1 MALNARRPG
10 IAAAV
15 VATAVVALL
24 SGCAGPPPGAQSD
37 PSTHPD
43 RSETD
48 VQHNGPTP
56 TAMRLEDGVEVWD
69 LTGTPSVEAFGVDTD
84 GESPVR
90 NAVAAYSST
99 DDRPARFVLP
109 GDRVVDL
116 PVGEVIVTVD
126 DYPDGLTD
134 SSGEVITPAGRSFVL
149 QVEGP
154 TTSGAAAGVAAYR
167 DALESADLPTNGA
180 DELQEKV
187 ESVPSIDGTETSGRL
202 GASTDVPVPD
212 GMSAALSSRFRPSDT
227 TPTFR
232 MQLFVSW
239 EPVPIP

>member
-1 MALNARRPG
+1 VRPERRRWCTVPLVVT
-10 IAAAV
+10 AAV
-15 VATAVVALL
+15 VLL
-24 SGCAGPPPGAQSD
+24 AGCVGQLPGTSNVPVRTPD
-37 PSTHPD
+37 PSD
-43 RSETD
+43 ID
-48 VQHNGPTP
+48 VQHDGPSP
-56 TAMRLEDGVEVWD
+56 TAVRLEDGVEVWD

-99 DDRPARFVLP
+99 ADRPARFVLP

-126 DYPDGLTD
+126 DFPDGLTD

-154 TTSGAAAGVAAYR
+154 STSGATVGVEAYR
-167 DALESADLPTNGA
+167 RALDAADLPTSGA

-187 ESVPSIDGTETSGRL
+187 DSVPSIDPTETSGRL
-202 GASTDVPVPD
+202 GASADVPVPD
-212 GMSAALSSRFRPSDT
+212 GMSAALSSRFRPSDM

-232 MQLFVSW
+232 MQFFVSW
-239 EPVPIP
+239 APVPVP